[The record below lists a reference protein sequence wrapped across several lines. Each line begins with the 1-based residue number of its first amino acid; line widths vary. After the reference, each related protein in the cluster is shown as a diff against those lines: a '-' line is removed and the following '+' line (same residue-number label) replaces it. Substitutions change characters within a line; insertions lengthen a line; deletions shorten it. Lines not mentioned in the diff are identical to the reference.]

1 MAVKK
6 QHPELGAAK
15 ISKMAC
21 SPVSAP
27 TARKILYLAGY
38 PPVTMRRGRKYRR
51 FEKEYVNEMWQID
64 YVQIGWDSV
73 TGRAVE
79 SLSVIDDHSRMM
91 LTADAGITATTDDV
105 IRILEEAIGVY
116 GKPHAI
122 LSDHGTQWCS
132 SNGGSTRFDE
142 WCGRNGIEHHM
153 GGVRKPT
160 TQGKVERYHGSL
172 KREAGLHETGTLEE
186 YLAII
191 RRYVRFYNEERP
203 HWALGLETPLKVFTE
218 HAKYPGTATA

>member
-1 MAVKK
+1 MTELSADAIVAVKK

-15 ISKMAC
+15 INKMAC

-79 SLSVIDDHSRMM
+79 SLSVID
-91 LTADAGITATTDDV
+91 TI
-105 IRILEEAIGVY
+105 
-116 GKPHAI
+116 
-122 LSDHGTQWCS
+122 
-132 SNGGSTRFDE
+132 
-142 WCGRNGIEHHM
+142 
-153 GGVRKPT
+153 
-160 TQGKVERYHGSL
+160 
-172 KREAGLHETGTLEE
+172 
-186 YLAII
+186 
-191 RRYVRFYNEERP
+191 
-203 HWALGLETPLKVFTE
+203 
-218 HAKYPGTATA
+218 PG